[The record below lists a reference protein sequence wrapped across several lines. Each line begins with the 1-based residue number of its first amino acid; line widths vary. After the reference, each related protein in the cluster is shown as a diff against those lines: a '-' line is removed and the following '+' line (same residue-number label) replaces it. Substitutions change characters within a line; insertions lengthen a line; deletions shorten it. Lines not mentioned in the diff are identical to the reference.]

1 VASTLIL
8 GSFLAGSLI
17 SLLIPIGLLI
27 ALLVWQVRAVVSVPA
42 DPAETAAHAAGA
54 AEVEGSAGASE
65 GTAKP
70 PAT

>member
-1 VASTLIL
+1 
-8 GSFLAGSLI
+8 
-17 SLLIPIGLLI
+17 
-27 ALLVWQVRAVVSVPA
+27 VRAVVSVPA